1 MIEGIL
7 FLGLVAWGN
16 TDFFNAK
23 VENEA
28 NGYTYWE
35 KLEPCRAPSDEPG
48 VYSMPIET
56 PIGNKYVCYKQTKR
70 PQQ

>member
-1 MIEGIL
+1 MIGGIL
-7 FLGLVAWGN
+7 FLGLVVWSN
-16 TDFFNAK
+16 PEFFKAK

-35 KLEPCRAPSDEPG
+35 RIEPCRAPSEELG

-56 PIGNKYVCYKQTKR
+56 PIGNKYVCYKQVK
-70 PQQ
+70 PSK

>member
-7 FLGLVAWGN
+7 FLGLVAWAN
-16 TDFFNAK
+16 TDFFEAK
-23 VENEA
+23 VKHEE

-35 KLEPCRAPSDEPG
+35 KLDPCRAPSDEPG

-56 PIGNKYVCYKQTKR
+56 PIGNKYVCYKQVKR
-70 PQQ
+70 PD